1 MVRGTVM
8 MEMKELGLMQIQ
20 MAKYDNYYAPGN
32 SLTPIV
38 RVIKRLVCFD
48 KLILL
53 VAVLLL
59 TGCF

>member
-1 MVRGTVM
+1 
-8 MEMKELGLMQIQ
+8 